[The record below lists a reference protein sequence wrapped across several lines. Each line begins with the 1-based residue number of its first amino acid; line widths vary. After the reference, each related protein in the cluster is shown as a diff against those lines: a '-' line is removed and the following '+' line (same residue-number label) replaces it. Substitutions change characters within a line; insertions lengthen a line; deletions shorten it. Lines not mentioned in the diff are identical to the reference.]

1 VAQGIRYDDNGP
13 YAAGGLGGPWMSV
26 GIYDMAGGITAYG
39 AQLHLKDPSLRIAT
53 VIETNSGWPCGSCR
67 GIKGELTRH
76 EVHEHHK
83 RPEEDIV
90 SNWLLTTFESWAMRE
105 AHFRRIS
112 DSWGFRSLD
121 YKATDT
127 IQGVDYTISSEK
139 VDYSKVRFCG
149 VNRVYTM
156 SSEDCA
162 QLYADAWCI
171 KDALLSDK
179 CVTGTAAARFDKTRT
194 YPTDLVFCAGPN
206 VCRSSAKWD
215 WTETRTYKERARNC
229 QRDSIEQ
236 GAAYDELFALPFP
249 GSLLDRTYSQR
260 ADCSPSV
267 LEAGAAWAVYTA
279 LHASAACGCDV
290 VRLPFIGALGGP
302 WRTSDRAKRLRRFA
316 ANVMRMVNNGELPDG
331 TILAPLRRYA
341 LDVHIVV
348 SGACYEAE
356 QVERL

>member
-1 VAQGIRYDDNGP
+1 MPKPSNRRAQSQAASQNAKHAHENAAKHAGHADRPHPDCYECLFPRAVHFSLRDWYDDNGP
-13 YAAGGLGGPWMSV
+13 YAAGGFGGPYAMGV
-26 GIYDMAGGITAYG
+26 EIYEMAGGITAYG
-39 AQLHLKDPSLRIAT
+39 AQLHLKHPSLRIAT

-83 RPEEDIV
+83 CPEEDIV

-112 DSWGFRSLD
+112 DAWGFRSAD

-149 VNRVYTM
+149 AVSPVYTM

-206 VCRSSAKWD
+206 VCGDSSAKWD
-215 WTETRTYKERARNC
+215 WAETRICREKIERLRNC
-229 QRDSIEQ
+229 QPYSIERD
-236 GAAYDELFALPFP
+236 AAYAELRALPLP
-249 GSLLDRTYSQR
+249 GSLLDRTYS
-260 ADCSPSV
+260 
-267 LEAGAAWAVYTA
+267 
-279 LHASAACGCDV
+279 
-290 VRLPFIGALGGP
+290 
-302 WRTSDRAKRLRRFA
+302 
-316 ANVMRMVNNGELPDG
+316 
-331 TILAPLRRYA
+331 
-341 LDVHIVV
+341 
-348 SGACYEAE
+348 
-356 QVERL
+356 